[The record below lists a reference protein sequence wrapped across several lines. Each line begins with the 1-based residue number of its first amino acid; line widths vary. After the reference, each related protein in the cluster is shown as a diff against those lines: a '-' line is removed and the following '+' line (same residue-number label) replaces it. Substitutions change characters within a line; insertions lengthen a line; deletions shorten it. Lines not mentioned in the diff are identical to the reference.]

1 MDYRYVTVL
10 CEGPSEESFI
20 KKVLGPYMQKRYVW
34 LTPVILGGVSHYAGI
49 RRELK
54 RLGKDSSCYLTTM
67 LDYYKLPQDT
77 PGVHECKETDV
88 VKIAEYIERCMKQDL
103 DGEIQSL
110 EYLPN
115 IMMHEYEA
123 LLFSDVSC
131 FEICDGVSA
140 NMLKQLKDI
149 RETYLTPEH
158 INNSEQTAPSKRI
171 IRIYD
176 SYQKVVD
183 GTAVAEMTGIE
194 KMMEECPYFARWVQA
209 MAACYVKKAWK

>member
-110 EYLPN
+110 EYLQ
-115 IMMHEYEA
+115 
-123 LLFSDVSC
+123 
-131 FEICDGVSA
+131 ICDGVSA

-194 KMMEECPYFARWVQA
+194 KMMEECPHFARWVQA